1 MIAPCA
7 INSSGVDNSTS
18 SSMGNLGSINS
29 RGINRDNSSVSVGNK
44 TMWVS
49 SIADRDDM
57 SKVSKVSS
65 SGSSNSGS
73 VSGDNSSV
81 GESNQSSG

>member
-1 MIAPCA
+1 MSKDKKNC
-7 INSSGVDNSTS
+7 NGVDNSTS
-18 SSMGNLGSINS
+18 SGMGNLGSLNC

-44 TMWVS
+44 TVWVS

-57 SKVSKVSS
+57 SKVSQVSS

-73 VSGDNSSV
+73 VGWDNSSV